1 MTDDQNNDNK
11 LTRDMSSLGGII
23 IRIWML
29 SSIGSSTSPRK
40 YGPWEYVV
48 SLLTE
53 GLVKK
58 GIDVT
63 LFATADSHTSAKLH
77 AACPKPYEEDKSIL
91 TKVCKC
97 LQISEVFE
105 RANEFDII
113 HNHLD
118 YIPLTYS
125 ALVNTPVVTTIHGF
139 SPSKILPVYKKYNN
153 KTFYV
158 SISNAD
164 RCLELDYIA
173 TVRNGIDVEN
183 FHFNDD
189 PLDYLLFLSRTLH
202 KDTGAN
208 EAIQIAKKTGKKLRM
223 VGFVADKAY
232 FEKEVQPHIDNEQII
247 YEKHVDPES
256 KKELLSNAYALL
268 HMINHDEVLGLDVV
282 EAMSSGTPVIAM
294 NRGSMPE
301 LIRDGETGFLVN
313 SIDEAAEAVQK
324 VADISRKKC
333 RESVEKRFSVD
344 RMVADY
350 IKVYETIIEK
360 CKHESVRPWGYY
372 EVLLHMPGYK
382 VKTLTILPQGEISL
396 QRHSHR
402 KEHWYIVNGKGIV
415 TKNGSEIRVFAGNSV
430 DLPVNEVHR
439 ITNIG
444 NENLVFIEIAQG
456 DYLGED
462 DIVRLE
468 DKYGRA

>member
-1 MTDDQNNDNK
+1 
-11 LTRDMSSLGGII
+11 MSSFGGII
-23 IRIWML
+23 IRIGML
-29 SSIGSSTSPRK
+29 SSIVSSTPPKK
-40 YGPWEYVV
+40 YGPWESVV

-77 AACPKPYEEDKSIL
+77 AVCPKPYEEDKSIL

-97 LQISEVFE
+97 LHISEVFE

-125 ALVNTPVVTTIHGF
+125 ALVNTPVVTTIHKL
-139 SPSKILPVYKKYNN
+139 SSNKTLPVYKKYNN

-164 RCLELDYIA
+164 RCPELDYIA
-173 TVRNGIDVEN
+173 TIRNGIDVKN

-232 FEKEVQPHIDNEQII
+232 FEKEVQPHIDNELII

-294 NRGSMPE
+294 NGGSMPE

-313 SIDEAAEAVQK
+313 SVDEAAEAVQK
-324 VADISRKKC
+324 VAAISRKKC
-333 RESVEKRFSVD
+333 RDSIEKNFSID
-344 RMVADY
+344 GMVADY

-360 CKHESVRPWGYY
+360 CKRESERPWGHY

-415 TKNGSEIRVFAGNSV
+415 TKNKSEIRVFAGDSV

-439 ITNIG
+439 IKNID

>member
-1 MTDDQNNDNK
+1 
-11 LTRDMSSLGGII
+11 MSSFGGII
-23 IRIWML
+23 IRIGML
-29 SSIGSSTSPRK
+29 SSIGSSTPPKK
-40 YGPWEYVV
+40 YGPWESLV

-53 GLVKK
+53 GLVKN

-77 AACPKPYEEDKSIL
+77 AVCPKPYEEDKSIL

-125 ALVNTPVVTTIHGF
+125 ALVNTPVVTTIHEL
-139 SPSKILPVYKKYNN
+139 SSNKTLPVYKKYNN

-164 RCLELDYIA
+164 RCPELDYIA
-173 TVRNGIDVEN
+173 TVRNGIDVKN

-189 PLDYLLFLSRTLH
+189 PLDYLLFLSRTLD

-232 FEKEVQPHIDNEQII
+232 FEKEVQPHIDNELII

-282 EAMSSGTPVIAM
+282 EAMASGTPVIAM

-313 SIDEAAEAVQK
+313 SVDEAAEAVQK
-324 VADISRKKC
+324 VAAISRKKC
-333 RESVEKRFSVD
+333 RDSIEKNFSID

-360 CKHESVRPWGYY
+360 CKRESERPWGHY

-415 TKNGSEIRVFAGNSV
+415 TKNKSEIRVFAGDSV

-439 ITNIG
+439 IKNID

>member
-282 EAMSSGTPVIAM
+282 EAMASGTPVIAM

-396 QRHSHR
+396 QRHFHR

-415 TKNGSEIRVFAGNSV
+415 TKNKSEIRVFAGDSV

-439 ITNIG
+439 IKNID

>member
-1 MTDDQNNDNK
+1 MQ
-11 LTRDMSSLGGII
+11 M
-23 IRIWML
+23 
-29 SSIGSSTSPRK
+29 P
-40 YGPWEYVV
+40 
-48 SLLTE
+48 
-53 GLVKK
+53 
-58 GIDVT
+58 
-63 LFATADSHTSAKLH
+63 A
-77 AACPKPYEEDKSIL
+77 
-91 TKVCKC
+91 
-97 LQISEVFE
+97 ISEVFE

-113 HNHLD
+113 HDHLG

-125 ALVNTPVVTTIHGF
+125 ALVNTLVVTTIHGI
-139 SPSKILPVYKKYNN
+139 SSSKIRSVYKKYNS

-164 RCLELDYIA
+164 RCHELDYIA
-173 TVRNGIDVEN
+173 TVRNGIYVEN

-247 YEKHVDPES
+247 YEKHVDLEN

-268 HMINHDEVLGLDVV
+268 RMINHDEVLGLDVV
-282 EAMSSGTPVIAM
+282 EAMASGTPVIAM
-294 NRGSMPE
+294 NGGSMPE

-313 SIDEAAEAVQK
+313 SVDEAAETVQK
-324 VADISRKKC
+324 VAAISRKKC

-360 CKHESVRPWGYY
+360 CKRES
-372 EVLLHMPGYK
+372 
-382 VKTLTILPQGEISL
+382 
-396 QRHSHR
+396 
-402 KEHWYIVNGKGIV
+402 
-415 TKNGSEIRVFAGNSV
+415 
-430 DLPVNEVHR
+430 
-439 ITNIG
+439 
-444 NENLVFIEIAQG
+444 
-456 DYLGED
+456 
-462 DIVRLE
+462 
-468 DKYGRA
+468 